1 MKKSFDSHS
10 PNLQNP
16 NNVNLWVKKGV
27 NVEDQRVT
35 VLGESGATK
44 EDMKDDMK
52 DDMKEDTKEDMK
64 EDTKEDQKEVQK
76 ANNNAMVNGEDVV
89 ADVVASSIFRRK
101 LSL

>member
-1 MKKSFDSHS
+1 MKKSCDSHS

-35 VLGESGATK
+35 LLGENGVTM
-44 EDMKDDMK
+44 EDK
-52 DDMKEDTKEDMK
+52 
-64 EDTKEDQKEVQK
+64 KEDQKEDKK
-76 ANNNAMVNGEDVV
+76 ANNNAKDNGEDVV
-89 ADVVASSIFRRK
+89 ADVVASSIFKKK